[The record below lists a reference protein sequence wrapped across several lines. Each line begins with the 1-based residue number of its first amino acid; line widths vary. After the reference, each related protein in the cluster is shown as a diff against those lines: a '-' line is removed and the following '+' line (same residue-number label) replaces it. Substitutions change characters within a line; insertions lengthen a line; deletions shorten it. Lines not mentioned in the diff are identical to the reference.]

1 MKEILNKLAALA
13 DEADTAGHAEVANQI
28 DGIIKTFA
36 ADGGDPEAVAPMI
49 KDFEAPPVFV
59 PNRGIMFIRKY
70 EEYKKLSDEDKKKFL
85 AANPDFVKD
94 KGHLVP
100 PTSKEVDDAFKSVV
114 KTKVYQDANKAPS
127 VKDQHE
133 KARQQMEQIAK
144 LYTDIGRPAPFTVP
158 ASGQATGQQIL
169 DFLNKAGKGGPLAS
183 WSDMF
188 ARLNEIKGDAHLF
201 ALDMKKDPF
210 GKDSTTMVAD
220 NEFKS
225 LPPDYFK
232 AKAPG
237 EMDFL
242 PGEVEGKGPPKPPR
256 GM

>member
-36 ADGGDPEAVAPMI
+36 ADGGDLEAVAPVI
-49 KDFEAPPVFV
+49 KDFKAPPTFV

-70 EEYKKLSDEDKKKFL
+70 EEYKKLSDEDKQKFL

-100 PTSKEVDDAFKSVV
+100 PTDKEVDDAFESVV
-114 KTKVYQDANKAPS
+114 ETKKHQGAGGAPS

-133 KARQQMEQIAK
+133 KARKQMEQIAK
-144 LYTDIGRPAPFTVP
+144 LYTDVGRPAPFAVP
-158 ASGQATGQQIL
+158 APGKATGQQIL

-183 WSDMF
+183 WDDMF
-188 ARLNEIKGDAHLF
+188 ARLKEIKGDAHLF

-210 GKDSTTMVAD
+210 SKDSATMVAD
-220 NEFKS
+220 NQFKS

-232 AKAPG
+232 RNAPG

-256 GM
+256 